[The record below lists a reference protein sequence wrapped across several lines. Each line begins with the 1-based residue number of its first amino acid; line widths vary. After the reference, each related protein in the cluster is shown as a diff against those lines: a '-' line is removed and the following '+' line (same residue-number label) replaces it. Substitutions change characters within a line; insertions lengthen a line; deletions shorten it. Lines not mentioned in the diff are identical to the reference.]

1 MGNTDIKS
9 VVAIVGRPNVGKST
23 LFNRIVRKRE
33 AIVDDTPGITRDRKR
48 AETEWEGIPFTL
60 MDTGGFIPRTH
71 DEIESGVTQ
80 QVRLAILEADLILF
94 LVDSTTGITDV
105 DGEVA
110 QLLRKSGKSS
120 ILAVNKVDHQNR
132 EWDVAEFVRLGL
144 GDPVSVSALG
154 GRGIGDLLSLVVS
167 RLNHVKG
174 EKKKEPD
181 CVKLAIVG
189 KPNVGKST
197 FINVISG
204 EERVLVTE
212 TPGTTRDPI
221 DVRIRYRRHDFLLI
235 DTAGMRRRSKIKDN
249 VEYYSN
255 LRAHRVIE
263 QCDVACVFT
272 DAAEGLSKQDFRLL
286 HEVEEAKKGILLVI
300 NKWDLI
306 RSPRQTQR
314 EWVSD
319 FYQRMTGLAYVPLL
333 FVSCKT
339 RLRVKKVLESVW
351 VLFNERKKRIASSV
365 LNQLVEDLNRRVQPP
380 ATKGKRVRILYGT
393 QAGFNPPQ
401 FVFFS
406 NYPHLISENYRRFLA
421 NQIREHFGFIGV
433 PLTLVFKKK

>member
-1 MGNTDIKS
+1 MENTELKA

-33 AIVDDTPGITRDRKR
+33 AIVDDTPGITRDRKM
-48 AETEWEGIPFTL
+48 AKTEWEGIPFII
-60 MDTGGFIPRTH
+60 MDTGGFIPRTQ
-71 DEIESGVTQ
+71 DEIESGVTR
-80 QVRLAILEADLILF
+80 QVRFAIQESDLILF
-94 LVDSTTGITDV
+94 LVDSKTGITDV

-110 QLLRKSGKSS
+110 RLLRKSGKSS

-132 EWDVAEFVRLGL
+132 ESDVAEFVRLGL

-154 GRGIGDLLSLVVS
+154 GRGIGDLLSLVIS
-167 RLNHVKG
+167 RLNREKM

-197 FINVISG
+197 FVNVIAG
-204 EERVLVTE
+204 EDRVLVTE

-221 DVRIRYRRHDFLLI
+221 NVHIRYRMHDFLLI
-235 DTAGMRRRSKIKDN
+235 DTAGMRRRSKIKGN

-255 LRAHRVIE
+255 IRAHRVIE
-263 QCDVACVFT
+263 RCDVACVFT
-272 DAAEGLSKQDFRLL
+272 DGTEGLSKQDFRLL

-300 NKWDLI
+300 NKWDLVQ
-306 RSPRQTQR
+306 SPRQARR
-314 EWVSD
+314 EWVNG
-319 FYQRMTGLAYVPLL
+319 FHLRMSGMAYIPIL
-333 FVSCKT
+333 FISCKT
-339 RLRVKKVLESVW
+339 RLRVKKALESAWTV
-351 VLFNERKKRIASSV
+351 FNERKKRITSSF
-365 LNQLVEDLNRRVQPP
+365 LNQLIEDLNRRVQPP
-380 ATKGKRVRILYGT
+380 AIKGKRVRILYGT

-406 NYPHLISENYRRFLA
+406 NYPHLISENYQRFLM
-421 NQIREHFGFIGV
+421 NQIREHFGFVGV